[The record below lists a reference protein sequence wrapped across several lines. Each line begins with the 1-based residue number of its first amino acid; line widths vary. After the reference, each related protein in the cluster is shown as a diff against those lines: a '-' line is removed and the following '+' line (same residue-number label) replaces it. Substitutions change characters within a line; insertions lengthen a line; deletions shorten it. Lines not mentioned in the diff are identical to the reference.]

1 AAVAQRTIRR
11 LVPLRI
17 EYMYSPSPYDTIR
30 RPGERITSERLPRSN
45 GTAPSG
51 GVECRRPA
59 WYGRAMD
66 ESFTPANS
74 HAAVFVPHR
83 ITLASASPR
92 RRELLHRIG
101 VAHEV
106 RPVDVDE
113 QAISCAM
120 VIAEGVPPEEA
131 AGEVCLRRARLKA
144 INGTRAEGT
153 VGLLAADTVVAIDGE
168 ILDKP
173 ADEADAERMLRL
185 LAGRQHLVHTAVV
198 FIPAPLSR
206 SGDAV
211 PAASADTRAVGRGHE
226 AHIEEIST
234 STVSFSTLS
243 DGEIERYLASGQ
255 WRGVAGAYRIQGLAA
270 AFVSRLEGSH
280 SAVMGLP
287 IQTVYSMITRF
298 FGSES

>member
-1 AAVAQRTIRR
+1 MNQDLTLTSARTAA
-11 LVPLRI
+11 
-17 EYMYSPSPYDTIR
+17 
-30 RPGERITSERLPRSN
+30 
-45 GTAPSG
+45 
-51 GVECRRPA
+51 
-59 WYGRAMD
+59 
-66 ESFTPANS
+66 
-74 HAAVFVPHR
+74 FVPHR

-92 RRELLHRIG
+92 RRELLRQIG

-106 RPVDVDE
+106 RSVDVDE
-113 QAISCAM
+113 QAITRAM
-120 VIAEGVPPEEA
+120 VIADGMSPEAA

-144 INGTRAEGT
+144 INGTCADDT
-153 VGLLAADTVVAIDGE
+153 AGLLAADTVVAIDNE

-173 ADEADAERMLRL
+173 ADETDAERMLRL
-185 LAGRQHLVHTAVV
+185 LAGRSHLVHTAVV
-198 FIPAPLSR
+198 FVPAPLLR
-206 SGDAV
+206 SGDTAPSASEDIQAV
-211 PAASADTRAVGRGHE
+211 RRRHD

-234 STVSFSTLS
+234 STVSFSALS

-298 FGSES
+298 FGPEP